1 MRNHHRAGLLVFL
14 FFIILPANK
23 VLSQVNEEKT
33 QISGETAQLS
43 EEAAQ
48 ISEET
53 ARSLATIDELLI
65 QNETLQAWGIL
76 EKISVGDLAPDDRL
90 WQMARVQYEM
100 GRGADKDKDA
110 LAFFQKAAKYA
121 RAATKEN
128 ADNAEGYKWLAVTLG
143 AQAKFNETKAQIRIS
158 KRVKGNIEKAIA
170 LAPEDDI
177 SYLILARW
185 HYKNSAL
192 GGVARGFAKV
202 IYGGLPKASIDDA
215 EKFLLKAIE
224 LHDRIAH
231 RYNLAKVYERME
243 KREEAKAQLEL
254 ALLLP
259 VTFPEETKEKRR
271 AKKKLLNW

>member
-1 MRNHHRAGLLVFL
+1 MRNHHRAGFLISLLL
-14 FFIILPANK
+14 ILLTANN
-23 VLSQVNEEKT
+23 VLSQVNEE
-33 QISGETAQLS
+33 
-43 EEAAQ
+43 
-48 ISEET
+48 T
-53 ARSLATIDELLI
+53 ARSLTTIDELLI
-65 QNETLQAWGIL
+65 QNETQQAWEIL
-76 EKISVGDLAPDDRL
+76 EEIPEGGLAPDDRL

-143 AQAKFNETKAQIRIS
+143 AQAKFNETKAQIKIS
-158 KRVKGNIEKAIA
+158 KRVKDNIEKAIA

-192 GGVARGFAKV
+192 GGIARGFAKV
-202 IYGGLPKASIDDA
+202 IYGGLPKASIGEA
-215 EKFLLKAIE
+215 EKLLLKAIE

-231 RYNLAKVYERME
+231 RYNLAKVYDRMGKKGDE
-243 KREEAKAQLEL
+243 KAQLEQV
-254 ALLLP
+254 LLLP
-259 VTFPEETKEKRR
+259 ITFPEETKEKRR
-271 AKKKLLNW
+271 AEKKLRDW